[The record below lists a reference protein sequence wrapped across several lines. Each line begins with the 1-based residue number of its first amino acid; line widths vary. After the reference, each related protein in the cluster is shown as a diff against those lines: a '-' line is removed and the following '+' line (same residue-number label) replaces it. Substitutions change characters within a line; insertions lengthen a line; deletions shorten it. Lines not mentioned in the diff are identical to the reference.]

1 MRTEAKWSKAKCTA
15 INSHSLAAIKAN
27 SLDKFNDI
35 LNDISIR
42 QMRRNSHKNKRD
54 NRQKAADSGQK
65 TADRRQQTEDRRQRQ
80 HSSGEQGEE
89 QIKANHKQ
97 QQQQQSPCY
106 RHNFVIVFSL
116 SFCTLQQEGTL
127 FRWGN
132 LRRLKERVKGLLDV
146 QTIRYDNRILLV

>member
-65 TADRRQQTEDRRQRQ
+65 TADRRQRQ
-80 HSSGEQGEE
+80 HLSGEQGEE

-97 QQQQQSPCY
+97 QQQQQQKSPCY

-127 FRWGN
+127 IRWGN
-132 LRRLKERVKGLLDV
+132 LRRQKERVIGLLDV
-146 QTIRYDNRILLV
+146 QTIQ